1 MAKLKGKGVVLA
13 GLVAGVLSFLSK
25 KENRDKAM
33 TYLDQLKKEANN
45 FSSSSTS
52 NSSSTSSDANS
63 SSQMGS
69 VNIQQKVN
77 EFMKATQDTTAT
89 KDSTGTTEGKI
100 ASFMA
105 MSPEAKEKPGKETL
119 EDIAATAAQSAN
131 SVLEGNHMIDE
142 GAQTTVN
149 YYNGEQQD
157 QQDQQDLR

>member
-13 GLVAGVLSFLSK
+13 GLMAGVLSFLSK
-25 KENRDKAM
+25 KDNRDKAM
-33 TYLDQLKKEANN
+33 SLLGQLKKEAN
-45 FSSSSTS
+45 SSSSSS
-52 NSSSTSSDANS
+52 NSSS

-69 VNIQQKVN
+69 INIQQKVE
-77 EFMKATQDTTAT
+77 EFFKATQGTGDTT
-89 KDSTGTTEGKI
+89 GITEEKT

-105 MSPEAKEKPGKETL
+105 MSPDATEKPEKETL
-119 EDIAATAAQSAN
+119 EDIAATAAQSVN

-149 YYNGEQQD
+149 HFNEEQ